1 MDGGAT
7 DWNALAIQFVSM
19 QDKQDAKP
27 APAPSA
33 DLLQSDATSAPQQA
47 PQTGG
52 NLGEPDWNALAVK
65 FTGERDEAKGTAE
78 TTARSAA
85 VLAAGGNP
93 DKAAQARDVGKQIGL
108 PGEAVATD
116 PDTFKKQAD
125 AKKAADTVA
134 ASPAL
139 THFLANDPGAAAL
152 ASDDFE
158 NLSTIGKLWESV
170 SRGAREGVVANTYG
184 RLGSK
189 AADLAL
195 QGQKDA
201 GTDAQRAD
209 IGSWL
214 HQEEAS
220 PLPGVYGALGKASGF
235 VSGIVDNWLHSK
247 QDSAAGAMAGAA
259 AGAATPFGIGVIPG
273 AIEGWS
279 LGTGVGMARDMARV
293 AAGQNYNQLSEAKDE
308 TGKPYSETAKQ
319 VGSAVTGALTFGI
332 GSIGLKFGGG
342 EAAVEAI
349 SKVAGNAVQ
358 EAMARPTVAKVI
370 ADIGKESGKGALS
383 GAALNAAMTAA
394 NQAGEM
400 AAQQIDP
407 GQWKTAFNDPAVLS
421 RYGHELANAAEE
433 GFMMFGAMHAG
444 ISGLG
449 HVGDIAAVRKAQAD
463 VDQFQQLEKG
473 VADSK
478 LRGRAPDV
486 FLDYLKAATGGEATP
501 LIGINGDRLHE
512 LYQSY
517 GIDPFSVSHD
527 ADPLFHFV
535 EDMPNKLHQAMVSG
549 GDVHIPTADYAT
561 HIAGTKIADEL
572 RPDLNF
578 DPMNPASKTLRER
591 VRDVQD
597 SAKRTREG
605 LDAVKDTAGRVADE
619 STLREEAVQRVTG
632 NIYDRLKELG
642 FGDHRAAINAALI
655 GQRYQTRS
663 ERNPHLYPDAWAAFT
678 AEGMP
683 TIRKQDAKDISGVT
697 ADHADVLINALRSKN
712 IPTDRDIHGKSLLQF
727 IKERGGIIDTGGEL
741 RAMDLHKSRPGL
753 VRRDKNAPSDEPG
766 LFREPTGYSGENK
779 FKPDM
784 VAEAAHQAGYIPE
797 HSIDHL
803 YDAIREEVG
812 GRPRYVE
819 ENKDQNAHDFRA
831 AVEDLDRF
839 LGERGI
845 DVDKH
850 DNAAIKAMIAEHQRD
865 GGEGGELFQSVWHGS
880 PHTFDRFDLSKIG
893 TGEGAQAYGH
903 GLYFAGKKEIAEYY
917 RDNLS
922 ANRGIKEVE
931 AYGKRMSFGDAVS
944 KLSEDIDRNINHPTD
959 YNIDA
964 KSIASE
970 ILDHIARGG
979 NVDSILNSRHVR
991 GAEIE
996 ERDAYQVGVGK
1007 ARANYKVKPAPGR
1020 LYHVDIPDEGE
1031 YLLWDK
1037 PLSEQP
1043 DAVKGQLKDYS
1054 TLTGVKFDDA
1064 MTGKKIYQKLMSEAR
1079 DANGARYTPNEYSR
1093 AQPKASEELRWAG
1106 IRGIKYL
1113 DANSRDGSGD
1123 SHNYV
1128 LFDDKDAKIIEFFQT
1143 EAKGAA
1149 DRLGYSEQELKE
1161 ALNAIEEAKNGKAGT
1176 PEQQAEVRR
1185 LLGEIADRQR
1195 AESAA
1200 GDGAAGKA
1208 GPSDAGSA
1216 DTAGRGTG
1224 AGDSL
1229 AHGTG
1234 ERLGSISSMEHDPV
1248 ITLFRKANQSTF
1260 SHEMGHKWLVEMLID
1275 AEHPEASDLAKADA
1289 AAALK
1294 YLGAT
1299 DRHSLTVDQHEQWA
1313 RTVET
1318 YLMEGKAP
1326 SDALSRVL
1334 RQFKDWLTNIY
1345 KKLTALDVP
1354 INDEI
1359 RGVMDRLLASDDAI
1373 DAARKDAGAQPLF
1386 REKHA
1391 PLFES
1396 AKDIGMTDPQYR
1408 AYLRMIEQAQDVA
1421 DKRVMAAVTA
1431 KLRRERTAAWKEESA
1446 AMRPG
1451 VEAEM
1456 MQRPDLAALACLQD
1470 GRNPVTGAPMPV
1482 GSRVWKLSRGAV
1494 ADMHGTTEA
1503 VKMLPHGTTI
1513 AKGGIDPDI
1522 AASALGYRSGDRLIG
1537 ALMELEAKRKAA
1549 AKTSRGSM
1557 SWADFREKLIN
1568 DEVDRRMTERHG
1580 DPLHD
1585 GSIENEALQAVH
1597 SKAALDIVSAELK
1610 ALANKAGVEPPH
1622 TVAQIAEWVR
1632 GQMGDEK
1639 AASGANTRKWV
1650 NAERKASRAAEEAL
1664 LKKNYAEAYKQ
1675 KQRQQIA
1682 MLFAKQS
1689 FEIADALASGRKMF
1703 TRMAGKTRLD
1713 SIAPEYAD
1721 RIHELLGSFG
1731 FNVKRDPAELQRG
1744 LGGTTLEGF
1753 VNGKQADGAEFA
1765 IAPWLF
1771 DKTQHVRMADIT
1783 VDQFLDLKDAI
1794 TSLAHVGRREQE
1806 IVDNGKLVELERLA
1820 EEASQA
1826 PGINRGKDNGVYMH
1840 PENLPGVKGD
1850 AAKWGAVGRSFDGML
1865 LKMEQLFQWFD
1876 RDTNGPFTRLFDRL
1890 KACQHGENDRL
1901 ADLSHKLDELG
1912 KSMPKGWEKDLKRV
1926 YAPEDHPELMA
1937 HDQNGNPRF
1946 PIETRA
1952 QLLAAALNVGNRDNF
1967 NKLVLG
1973 FRWAV
1978 SHEPG
1983 HLDSARARFMNVLN
1997 KELTEHDWR
2006 FVQGVWDLFETM
2018 APEIDAMQRR
2028 VTGVGMTKVVADP
2041 VVTKSG
2047 ILRGGYYPVVYDP
2060 KGSAKAA
2067 RNAEGGE
2074 LKTLLENNYYRATTS
2089 KGHTKAR
2096 VENVQMPLL
2105 LALDNIPAKL
2115 RAHAHDLH
2123 WREAITDADRLLGH
2137 EKVRSAIA
2145 SDWGHEYAGLM
2156 RPWLQSVANEA
2167 VRSDARL
2174 GAMDGLLRG
2183 LRINTMIMGIGFRVS
2198 TILKHGLSALSMSVS
2213 ELGPVHSAKAIAELF
2228 GGSKHGD
2235 LTVRQMIMEKSGE
2248 LRHRMNT
2255 IDRDV
2260 REALRSVEGQHDL
2273 KATMAHWGHL
2283 PVAHADLASAMF
2295 VWLGGY
2301 RKALAEGAGEEL
2313 AVSQADR
2320 LVRNAHGAQGALDL
2334 SGIQRGPEALKL
2346 MTMFYGF
2353 FNHNYNRGR
2362 DMIVRAG
2369 VGMEKLRDHDF
2380 QGAGADF
2387 GRVLAN
2393 SLGYLVIPAIVE
2405 AMVSEGLPNDEN
2417 EEKYPE
2423 WLGKAL
2429 VGQVAGDI
2437 PILRDIAKGI
2447 LTGRDY
2453 QATPMESLI
2462 NSIGHDAKDIAR
2474 ATGLSDGEPSERWL
2488 RHAIETPGFLLGLPL
2503 GQPAVAV
2510 QYLWDI
2516 ERGYSQPDDAGDFM
2530 KGLAFGTPKGH

>member
-1 MDGGAT
+1 MDGITDFLKSKYDAEQQAGNAAT
-7 DWNALAIQFVSM
+7 VPPSDIASTGLTVPQ
-19 QDKQDAKP
+19 P
-27 APAPSA
+27 APTT
-33 DLLQSDATSAPQQA
+33 SDPIESFLMQRKQQED
-47 PQTGG
+47 Q
-52 NLGEPDWNALAVK
+52 
-65 FTGERDEAKGTAE
+65 
-78 TTARSAA
+78 TARTAA
-85 VLAAGGNP
+85 ITVVGNNP
-93 DKAAQARDVGKQIGL
+93 DKVAEARTVGQQIGL
-108 PGEAVATD
+108 PQAAVATD
-116 PDTFKKQAD
+116 LPGFDKQL
-125 AKKAADTVA
+125 KQQQAAQAVA
-134 ASPAL
+134 SSPIL
-139 THFLANDPGAAAL
+139 STFLANNQEAAQY
-152 ASDDFE
+152 ASDDFQ
-158 NLSTIGKLWESV
+158 NLSVVGKLAEAFT
-170 SRGAREGVVANTYG
+170 RGAKAGVVGNTYG
-184 RLGSK
+184 RLGFRQG
-189 AADLAL
+189 DLAL
-195 QGQKDA
+195 QGKSDPT
-201 GTDAQRAD
+201 TDAQRSEA
-209 IGSWL
+209 GAWL
-214 HQEEAS
+214 TQQQTH
-220 PLPGVYGALGKASGF
+220 PLPGAYGTAQWLTSVASGLVDNYLHGGVEAAEGAAIGAGAGAITGGVLSAPLAAVGFGIGANVGMLKDMLQVHVGNTQNQLEQARDAAGNPLSEPVKAIASTISGAIAAPFLALGMKFTG
-235 VSGIVDNWLHSK
+235 
-247 QDSAAGAMAGAA
+247 
-259 AGAATPFGIGVIPG
+259 GAAT
-273 AIEGWS
+273 
-279 LGTGVGMARDMARV
+279 
-293 AAGQNYNQLSEAKDE
+293 
-308 TGKPYSETAKQ
+308 
-319 VGSAVTGALTFGI
+319 
-332 GSIGLKFGGG
+332 
-342 EAAVEAI
+342 EAI
-349 SKVAGNAVQ
+349 SKTIGDAVQ
-358 EAMARPTVAKVI
+358 QAITRPTVSQVVKEISTETIKGGVTGSVI
-370 ADIGKESGKGALS
+370 
-383 GAALNAAMTAA
+383 NAATAA
-394 NQAGEM
+394 ASM
-400 AAQQIDP
+400 AAEEIAKQISP
-407 GQWKTAFNDPAVLS
+407 GQWQTAFNDPATLS
-421 RYGHELANAAEE
+421 RYGSELANAAAE
-433 GFMMFGAMHAG
+433 GFMLFGGMHAG
-444 ISGLG
+444 ISGLS
-449 HVGDIAAVRKAQAD
+449 HIADIQAARKAQAD

-473 VADSK
+473 ITDSR
-478 LRGRAPDV
+478 LRGRAPDI
-486 FLDYLKAATGGEATP
+486 FNEYLKAATGGEAAP
-501 LIGINGDRLHE
+501 LLGIRGDRVLQ

-517 GIDPFSVSHD
+517 GIDPFSVSHGD
-527 ADPLFHFV
+527 DPLFHFV
-535 EDMPNKLHQAMVSG
+535 EDMPNKLHQAIVSG

-578 DPMNPASKTLRER
+578 DPMNPRSKSLREA
-591 VRDVQD
+591 VADVKD

-605 LDAVKDTAGRVADE
+605 LEAVQKTAAEAKDGDLTNVD
-619 STLREEAVQRVTG
+619 AVQRVASDVY
-632 NIYDRLKELG
+632 NKLKALG
-642 FGDHRAAINAALI
+642 KGDHTAAVNAALQA
-655 GQRYQTRS
+655 QRYQTRA
-663 ERNPHLYPDAWAAFT
+663 ERAPGKFKDAWEAYQ
-678 AEGMP
+678 AEGP
-683 TIRKQDAKDISGVT
+683 ITIRKQDAKDISGVT
-697 ADHADVLINALRSKN
+697 VDQADVLINALRSKN

-766 LFREPTGYSGENK
+766 MFREPTGYSGENK

-784 VAEAAHQAGYIPE
+784 VAEAAHHAGYIPE

-819 ENKDQNAHDFRA
+819 ENKNQNAHDFRA
-831 AVEDLDRF
+831 AVEDLDRY

-850 DNAAIKAMIAEHQRD
+850 DNAAIKAMIAEHQLD
-865 GGEGGELFQSVWHGS
+865 GGEGGELFQRAV
-880 PHTFDRFDLSKIG
+880 K
-893 TGEGAQAYGH
+893 
-903 GLYFAGKKEIAEYY
+903 
-917 RDNLS
+917 
-922 ANRGIKEVE
+922 ANRLKRGVE
-931 AYGKRMSFGDAVS
+931 TR
-944 KLSEDIDRNINHPTD
+944 
-959 YNIDA
+959 
-964 KSIASE
+964 
-970 ILDHIARGG
+970 
-979 NVDSILNSRHVR
+979 
-991 GAEIE
+991 
-996 ERDAYQVGVGK
+996 
-1007 ARANYKVKPAPGR
+1007 
-1020 LYHVDIPDEGE
+1020 
-1031 YLLWDK
+1031 
-1037 PLSEQP
+1037 
-1043 DAVKGQLKDYS
+1043 
-1054 TLTGVKFDDA
+1054 
-1064 MTGKKIYQKLMSEAR
+1064 
-1079 DANGARYTPNEYSR
+1079 
-1093 AQPKASEELRWAG
+1093 
-1106 IRGIKYL
+1106 
-1113 DANSRDGSGD
+1113 
-1123 SHNYV
+1123 
-1128 LFDDKDAKIIEFFQT
+1128 
-1143 EAKGAA
+1143 
-1149 DRLGYSEQELKE
+1149 
-1161 ALNAIEEAKNGKAGT
+1161 
-1176 PEQQAEVRR
+1176 
-1185 LLGEIADRQR
+1185 
-1195 AESAA
+1195 
-1200 GDGAAGKA
+1200 
-1208 GPSDAGSA
+1208 PSDAGSA
-1216 DTAGRGTG
+1216 DAAGRGPG
-1224 AGDSL
+1224 AGDGL

-1299 DRHSLTVDQHEQWA
+1299 DRHSLTVDHHEQWA
-1313 RTVET
+1313 RTVEA

-1334 RQFKDWLTNIY
+1334 RQFKDWLTKIY

-1396 AKDIGMTDPQYR
+1396 AKDIGMTDPQYK

-1470 GRNPVTGAPMPV
+1470 GRNPVTGDPMPV
-1482 GSRVWKLSRGAV
+1482 GSKVWKLSRGAIK
-1494 ADMHGTTEA
+1494 DMHGTTEA
-1503 VKMLPHGTTI
+1503 VKMLPHGTTA

-1522 AASALGYRSGDRLIG
+1522 AASALGYRSGDRLVG
-1537 ALMELEAKRKAA
+1537 ALMELESKRTAA

-1557 SWADFREKLIN
+1557 SWADFRDKLIN
-1568 DEVDRRMTERHG
+1568 DEVERRMTERHG

-1639 AASGANTRKWV
+1639 AISGANARKWV

-1689 FEIADALASGRKMF
+1689 FEVADAIASGRKMF

-1753 VNGKQADGAEFA
+1753 VNGKMSDGAEFA

-1794 TSLAHVGRREQE
+1794 TSIAHVGRREQE
-1806 IVDNGKLVELERLA
+1806 VTDQGKLVELERLA
-1820 EEASQA
+1820 EEMSQA
-1826 PGINRGKDNGVYMH
+1826 PGINRGKDGGVYMH
-1840 PENLPGVKGD
+1840 PENLPGVKGG
-1850 AAKWGAVGRSFDGML
+1850 AAKWGATGRSADGML
-1865 LKMEQLFQWFD
+1865 LKMEQLFQWFN
-1876 RDTNGPFTRLFDRL
+1876 RDGYGPFLRLFDRL
-1890 KACQHGENDRL
+1890 KSCQHSENDRM

-1912 KSMPKGWEKDLKRV
+1912 KSMPKGWEKDLKWV

-1952 QLLAAALNVGNRDNF
+1952 QLLAAALNVGNKDNF

-1983 HLDSARARFMNVLN
+1983 HLEAARSRFMNVLH

-2089 KGHTKAR
+2089 KGHTKER

-2123 WREAITDADRLLGH
+2123 WREAITDADKLLGH
-2137 EKVRSAIA
+2137 EKVRGAIA
-2145 SDWGHEYAGLM
+2145 SDWGHEYADLM

-2174 GAMDGLLRG
+2174 GAMDDLLRG
-2183 LRINTMIMGIGFRVS
+2183 LRTNTMAMGIGFRVS

-2213 ELGPVHSAKAIAELF
+2213 ELGPIHSAKAIAELF

-2235 LTVRQMIMEKSGE
+2235 RTIRQMIMEKSGE

-2260 REALRSVEGQHDL
+2260 REALRSVEGRHDF
-2273 KATMAHWGHL
+2273 KATMMHWGHL

-2334 SGIQRGPEALKL
+2334 SAIQRGPEALKL

-2362 DMIVRAG
+2362 DMIVRSG

-2417 EEKYPE
+2417 EEKYSE

-2503 GQPAVAV
+2503 GQPAVTV

-2516 ERGYSQPDDAGDFM
+2516 ERGYAQPDGVGDFM
-2530 KGLAFGTPKGH
+2530 KGLAFGAPKH